1 MEEFNNLKKK
11 VIEMYP
17 KLKEKY
23 GANRAL
29 EKIFYIISMNIM
41 IIIMKLLKIFGII
54 IIRMEIIK
62 LMMLKKLNLQ
72 KFKYNYY
79 SYFIK
84 LYILIIKFK
93 MLK

>member
-1 MEEFNNLKKK
+1 
-11 VIEMYP
+11 MYP

-23 GANRAL
+23 GANRAS